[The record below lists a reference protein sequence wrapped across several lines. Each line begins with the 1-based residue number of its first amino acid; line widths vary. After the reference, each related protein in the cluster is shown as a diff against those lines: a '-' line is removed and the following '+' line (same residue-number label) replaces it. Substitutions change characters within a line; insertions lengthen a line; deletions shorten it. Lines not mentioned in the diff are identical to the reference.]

1 MMPHET
7 ITTSLPDFKRTGRKF
22 LARSQAAAMRLNQ
35 AMSSTSQQISGG
47 LTTALT
53 DVTMGTKTASQAFQS
68 FGLMAVRAIE
78 QMIIQLTIVGPL
90 MRGLQGGLQ
99 GGVGG
104 VLGLLTGSYK
114 TAADAGIGSG
124 VGSGGFNF
132 IDAGVAHSGGM
143 VENLSM
149 SRAVDPAYFEN
160 APLFDVGEK
169 ISGDAPSQ

>member
-90 MRGLQGGLQ
+90 MRGLQGGL
-99 GGVGG
+99 GG
-104 VLGLLTGSYK
+104 GLLTGSYK